1 MKRLLALVVLVA
13 LGAAALYYW
22 KYRPAS
28 AEAAAQGAAAEAKE
42 ALQTVG
48 EKFRETKHAGSVKTA
63 FELNRELKPHSID
76 IDATEAGVVTLRGT
90 VPGEDVRALAGRVA
104 ASVPGVTQVVNEL
117 SVGGSLAPAPVTGA
131 PSPSAPVAGPA
142 PSERA
147 RRVEQTLQAN
157 ASLAGYGIKAREEG
171 GRLVLTG
178 RVRTAAEKEL
188 AGLLARDAA
197 GAPVEN
203 ALIVGP

>member
-1 MKRLLALVVLVA
+1 LKRLLALLVLVA

-28 AEAAAQGAAAEAKE
+28 AGEAAQGAAAGAREAM
-42 ALQTVG
+42 QTVG

-63 FELNRELKPHSID
+63 FELNRELKPHPID
-76 IDATEAGVVTLRGT
+76 IDATESGVVTLRGR
-90 VPGEDVRALAGRVA
+90 VPNDDVKTLAGRVA
-104 ASVPGVTQVVNEL
+104 AWVPGVTQVVNEL
-117 SVGGSLAPAPVTGA
+117 SVDGSLAPASAAGA
-131 PSPSAPVAGPA
+131 PSPSAPAAGPV

-147 RRVEQTLQAN
+147 RRVEQVLQAH
-157 ASLAGYGIKAREEG
+157 ASLGGYGIKAREDA

-188 AGLLARDAA
+188 AGLLARDTA
-197 GAPVEN
+197 GLPVDN
-203 ALIVGP
+203 ALMVGP

>member
-1 MKRLLALVVLVA
+1 LKRLLALLVLVA

-22 KYRPAS
+22 KYKPAT
-28 AEAAAQGAAAEAKE
+28 AGAAAEGAASE
-42 ALQTVG
+42 AREAIQNVG
-48 EKFRETKHAGSVKTA
+48 EKFRETKHHGAVKAA
-63 FELNRELKPHSID
+63 FELNRELKSLPID
-76 IDATEAGVVTLRGT
+76 VDATEAGVVSLRGR
-90 VPGEDVRALAGRVA
+90 VPNEDVKALAGRVA

-117 SVGGSLAPAPVTGA
+117 SVDGSLAAAPVAGA
-131 PSPSAPVAGPA
+131 PSPSAPAAGPV

-147 RRVEQTLQAN
+147 RRAEQVLQAN
-157 ASLAGYGIKAREEG
+157 ASLAGYGIKVREEG
-171 GRLVLTG
+171 GRLVLSG

-188 AGLLARDAA
+188 AGMLARDSA